1 MNTNFFKRSAFAFL
15 LIVVLAFTGAGIEFE
30 TKSLLGNKIML
41 KIPKGFNIMSEEMAV
56 LKYPADRRPTL
67 IYTNESGGI
76 NVALNLTS
84 NKAIQAQMPAY
95 KDNFVK
101 AFKNLYP
108 SAEWKQTGV
117 KEVNGRKVGFI
128 EFITPAVDTKIYN
141 LIFFTDLNGQL
152 LLCTF
157 NCTEKN
163 IGQWQPAAQEIM
175 ASLKLK

>member
-1 MNTNFFKRSAFAFL
+1 MKALKYVPYVFL
-15 LIVVLAFTGAGIEFE
+15 LFILLSFSMAGIELE
-30 TKSLLGNKIML
+30 KKILLGNKVEL
-41 KIPKGFNIMSEEMAV
+41 KIPKGFDIMSEEMAK
-56 LKYPADRRPTL
+56 LKYPTDRRPTL
-67 IYTNESGGI
+67 IYTDAEGTI
-76 NVALNLTS
+76 NVALNLTT
-84 NKAIQAQMPAY
+84 NKATQAQMPAY

-101 AFKNLYP
+101 TFRNLYP

-117 KEVNGRKVGFI
+117 KEVNGRKVGYI
-128 EFITPAVDTKIYN
+128 ELITPAIDTKVYN

-163 IGQWQPAAQEIM
+163 IGQWQPAAKEIM

>member
-1 MNTNFFKRSAFAFL
+1 MKFL
-15 LIVVLAFTGAGIEFE
+15 KVSSLILLLCGLLAFRMAGIEFD
-30 TKSLLGNKIML
+30 TKALLGNKIEL
-41 KIPKGFNIMSEEMAV
+41 KIPKGFVIMSEEMAH
-56 LKYPADRRPTL
+56 LKYPAERRPTL

-84 NKAIQAQMPAY
+84 NKATQAQMLAY

-101 AFKNLYP
+101 TFKNLYP
-108 SAEWKQTGV
+108 SAEWKQTGI
-117 KEVNGRKVGFI
+117 KEVNGRKVGFV
-128 EFITPAVDTKIYN
+128 ELITPAIDTKVYN

-163 IGQWQPAAQEIM
+163 IGQWQPAAKEIM

>member
-1 MNTNFFKRSAFAFL
+1 MKLWKAS
-15 LIVVLAFTGAGIEFE
+15 IVVLLMCGLSAFCVAGIEFD
-30 TKSLLGNKIML
+30 TKALLGNKIEL
-41 KIPKGFNIMSEEMAV
+41 KIPKGFVIMSDDMAK
-56 LKYPADRRPTL
+56 LKYPPARRPTL

-84 NKAIQAQMPAY
+84 NKATQAQMPAY

-101 AFKNLYP
+101 TFKNLYP
-108 SAEWKQTGV
+108 LAEWKQTGI
-117 KEVNGRKVGFI
+117 KEVNGRKVGFV
-128 EFITPAVDTKIYN
+128 ELITPAIDTKVYN

-163 IGQWQPAAQEIM
+163 IGQWQPAAKEIM

>member
-1 MNTNFFKRSAFAFL
+1 MKLLKLSSTALLLCGIVAFR
-15 LIVVLAFTGAGIEFE
+15 IIAGIEFD
-30 TKSLLGNKIML
+30 TKALLNNKIEL
-41 KIPKGFNIMSEEMAV
+41 KIPKGFNIMSEEMAK
-56 LKYPADRRPTL
+56 LKYPTEQRPTL
-67 IYTNESGGI
+67 IYTDEPGTI

-84 NKAIQAQMPAY
+84 NAANQAQLTAY
-95 KDNFVK
+95 KDSFVEI
-101 AFKNLYP
+101 FRNRYP

-117 KEVNGRKVGFI
+117 KEVNGRKVGYV
-128 EFITPAVDTKIYN
+128 EFITPAIDTKVYN

-163 IGQWQPAAQEIM
+163 ITQWQPAAKEIM

>member
-1 MNTNFFKRSAFAFL
+1 MKFLKLSSVVLLLGGLFAFC
-15 LIVVLAFTGAGIEFE
+15 VAGIDFD
-30 TKSLLGNKIML
+30 TKALLGNKIEL
-41 KIPKGFNIMSEEMAV
+41 KIPRGFDIMSEEMAK
-56 LKYPADRRPTL
+56 LKYPTERRPTL
-67 IYTNESGGI
+67 IYTNESGTI

-84 NKAIQAQMPAY
+84 DKANQAQMTAY

-101 AFKNLYP
+101 TFRSVYP

-117 KEVNGRKVGFI
+117 KEVNGRKVGYI
-128 EFITPAVDTKIYN
+128 ELITPAIDTKVYN

-163 IGQWQPAAQEIM
+163 IGQWQPAAKEIM